1 MFLFGTEPVVFFRN
15 ETDCR
20 RFRRNARKGEGEEGG
35 EEGRGEGWTV
45 GGEGGFTVYSVQKDG
60 LGEGGGG
67 REVPSA
73 QTMTRIK
80 QRKVQC

>member
-1 MFLFGTEPVVFFRN
+1 MFLFETEPVVFFRN

-20 RFRRNARKGEGEEGG
+20 RFRRNARKGEGEGGG
-35 EEGRGEGWTV
+35 EEGRGGGWTV
-45 GGEGGFTVYSVQKDG
+45 GGEGGFTFYPVQKDE

-73 QTMTRIK
+73 QTMK
-80 QRKVQC
+80 CMK

>member
-1 MFLFGTEPVVFFRN
+1 MLLFGTEALVLFRN

-20 RFRRNARKGEGEEGG
+20 RFRRNVWQGKGEGGG
-35 EEGRGEGWTV
+35 EEGRGGGWTV
-45 GGEGGFTVYSVQKDG
+45 GGEGGSTVHPVQKDG

-73 QTMTRIK
+73 QKMTRIK
-80 QRKVQC
+80 

>member
-1 MFLFGTEPVVFFRN
+1 MAGH
-15 ETDCR
+15 
-20 RFRRNARKGEGEEGG
+20 GEGGG

-45 GGEGGFTVYSVQKDG
+45 GGEGGSTVYQVQKDE

-67 REVPSA
+67 REVPRA

-80 QRKVQC
+80 

>member
-1 MFLFGTEPVVFFRN
+1 MVLFGTEPVVLFRN

-20 RFRRNARKGEGEEGG
+20 RFRRNVWQGEGEGRG
-35 EEGRGEGWTV
+35 KEGRGGGWTV
-45 GGEGGFTVYSVQKDG
+45 GGEGGSTVYQVQKYE

-80 QRKVQC
+80 